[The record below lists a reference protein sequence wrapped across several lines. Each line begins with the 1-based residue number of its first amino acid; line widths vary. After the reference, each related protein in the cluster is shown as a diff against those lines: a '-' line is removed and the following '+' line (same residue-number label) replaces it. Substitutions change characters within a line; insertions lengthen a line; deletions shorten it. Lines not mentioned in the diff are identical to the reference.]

1 MYKNKKILAIVP
13 ARGGSKG
20 IKLKNLRKIKKKTL
34 IWHVAKV
41 IKKIKIIDKAL
52 VSTDHPKIAKEALK
66 SGLEVPFI
74 RPKKL
79 SGDKVA
85 DVPVLLHALKTYE
98 KINKIK
104 FDIILMLQP
113 TSPVRK
119 IKDIND
125 CIKILI
131 SKRADAVWTVN
142 KINLKFNPLKQLN
155 IKNNQLFHFI
165 KQGEKI
171 KNRQE
176 LKNTYIRNG
185 VCYAIKRSSLVKYKS
200 LMGKKCIPNI
210 IKNKTSNIDSIKDLK
225 EAQKLFN

>member
-1 MYKNKKILAIVP
+1 MYKRKKIIAIVP

-34 IWHVAKV
+34 IWHVAKI
-41 IKKIKIIDKAL
+41 IKKIKVIDKAI
-52 VSTDHPKIAKEALK
+52 VSTDHPKIAREAIK
-66 SGLEVPFI
+66 SGLEVPFV

-98 KINKIK
+98 KKNKMK

-119 IKDIND
+119 IKDITD

-142 KINLKFNPLKQLN
+142 EIDLKFNPLKQLN
-155 IKNNQLFHFI
+155 IKNNQLFHII
-165 KQGEKI
+165 KRGEKI
-171 KNRQE
+171 KGRQQ

-185 VCYAIKRSSLVKYKS
+185 VCYAIKRDTFIKYKS
-200 LMGKKCIPNI
+200 LMGKKCIPKI
-210 IKNKTSNIDSIKDLK
+210 IKNVTSNIDSIKDLK
-225 EAQKLFN
+225 EAEKLFN